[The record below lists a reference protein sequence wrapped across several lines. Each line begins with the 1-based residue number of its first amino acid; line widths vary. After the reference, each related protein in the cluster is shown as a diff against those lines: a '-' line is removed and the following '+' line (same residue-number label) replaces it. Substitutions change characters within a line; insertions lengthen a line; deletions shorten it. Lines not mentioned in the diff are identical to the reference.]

1 MVKPIH
7 SPAPPHVYIT
17 YAVHIAHIT
26 CTHITQQ
33 RSAVLCSTK
42 QYSAVLCS
50 TKQYSAVLSSTKQ
63 YSHHHT
69 HVFDAASATTKKST
83 YISVFSNSDEE
94 EEDED
99 SLQFLPITPE
109 IDDPEENIMVPTHD
123 PTYVNV
129 SHKNVVYKLHMFGLI

>member
-1 MVKPIH
+1 ML
-7 SPAPPHVYIT
+7 YILLT
-17 YAVHIAHIT
+17 LLAHT
-26 CTHITQQ
+26 SLNSVQ
-33 RSAVLCSTK
+33 
-42 QYSAVLCS
+42 QYSAVLNS
-50 TKQYSAVLSSTKQ
+50 TQQYSAALNSTQQYSAVLSRTKQ

-99 SLQFLPITPE
+99 ALQFLPITPE